1 MNTQISK
8 TFCIHHQADIDIISH
23 CKMELLL
30 MAKNKHR
37 GIILIESQDISS
49 ILIIPRNLRD
59 NVNVELICSFP
70 PCSINWTNY
79 KGESVNPN
87 DKDKDKLHGW
97 STSWNNETQIEE
109 IISPEHDGRW
119 DLPRSSTSPLNKYTV
134 SMLLFHNH

>member
-37 GIILIESQDISS
+37 GIIFIESQDISS

-59 NVNVELICSFP
+59 HVNVELIVPFHLAQ
-70 PCSINWTNY
+70 SIGQIIKVKVLIQMTKIKTNY
-79 KGESVNPN
+79 KAGQQVGTM
-87 DKDKDKLHGW
+87 KHK
-97 STSWNNETQIEE
+97 
-109 IISPEHDGRW
+109 
-119 DLPRSSTSPLNKYTV
+119 
-134 SMLLFHNH
+134 